1 MSHEELEQ
9 LAATYPPQPREALL
23 EFALERRKRQENEV
37 LALAALASE
46 LSMDSIIN
54 LGLEP
59 DADPLLMRAI
69 QLSGSNIEQG
79 AFDGLTEGQI
89 EGHLG
94 NIKGKYFEVLV
105 VERLN
110 AGETVGELKLLPG
123 QEASL
128 ADSPTQ
134 AGWDIEIRNADTSL
148 VEQIQLKATESMSYI
163 KDALERYPDFRIAV
177 PAEVDG
183 MADEILQ
190 TDITNESLKKL
201 TESQV
206 EELGESGLE
215 NLLDHSAEF
224 AFDMVPV
231 LPGILI
237 TVTEGR
243 AVLSGSATLQMSLQR
258 GAKRLGRATAYNALG
273 LGLSTVIGPAS
284 IPTVLAVRVAEKR
297 FGHQMAMGD
306 FLKARTEDVKA
317 FTGQPA

>member
-1 MSHEELEQ
+1 MSHEEIERI
-9 LAATYPPQPREALL
+9 AASYPPQPREALL

-59 DADPLLMRAI
+59 DADAQVLQAFKLQYPNVDLESL
-69 QLSGSNIEQG
+69 QG
-79 AFDGLTEGQI
+79 RSEDALQGFVNGV
-89 EGHLG
+89 
-94 NIKGKYFEVLV
+94 KGKYFEVLV
-105 VERLN
+105 EERLN

-123 QEASL
+123 QVAKI
-128 ADSPTQ
+128 AGSPTQ
-134 AGWDIEIRNADTSL
+134 AGWDLQIADENEDI
-148 VEQIQLKATESMSYI
+148 VERIQLKATASMGYI
-163 KDALERYPDFRIAV
+163 KDALEKYPDFRIAV
-177 PAEVDG
+177 PTEIDG
-183 MADEILQ
+183 MTDEILQ

-206 EELGESGLE
+206 TEIEESDLESR
-215 NLLDHSAEF
+215 LDTGAEF

-231 LPGILI
+231 LPSILI
-237 TVTEGR
+237 TITEGR

-258 GAKRLGRATAYNALG
+258 GAKRLVRATAYNALG
-273 LGLSTVIGPAS
+273 TVLFPVIGPAS
-284 IPTVLAVRVAEKR
+284 IPTVLAVRIAEKR

-306 FLKARTEDVKA
+306 FLKDRTEDVKA

>member
-1 MSHEELEQ
+1 MSHEELEK

-37 LALAALASE
+37 LALAALAAE

-89 EGHLG
+89 QGHLS

-105 VERLN
+105 EDRLN

-123 QEASL
+123 QVASL
-128 ADSPTQ
+128 ADSQNQ
-134 AGWDIEIRNADTSL
+134 AGWDLQIAD
-148 VEQIQLKATESMSYI
+148 ENKDIAERIQLKATASMGYI
-163 KDALERYPDFRIAV
+163 KDALEKYPDFRIAV
-177 PAEVDG
+177 PTEIDG
-183 MADEILQ
+183 MTDEILQ
-190 TDITNESLKKL
+190 TDITNEYLKKL

-206 EELGESGLE
+206 TEIEESDLESR
-215 NLLDHSAEF
+215 LDTGAEF

-231 LPGILI
+231 LPSILI
-237 TVTEGR
+237 TITEGR

-258 GAKRLGRATAYNALG
+258 GAKRLGRATAYQALG
-273 LGLSTVIGPAS
+273 LGLSAVIGPAS